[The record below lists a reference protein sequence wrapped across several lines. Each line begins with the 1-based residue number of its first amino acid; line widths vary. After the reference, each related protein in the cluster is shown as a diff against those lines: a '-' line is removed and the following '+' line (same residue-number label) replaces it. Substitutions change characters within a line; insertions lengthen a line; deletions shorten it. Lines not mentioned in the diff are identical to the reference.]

1 MLWLLQKPSSPAICT
16 EQIIPSIFRIR
27 NGRVLPRWRGTRV
40 ACLTALLGMGG
51 QVTCL
56 NITKKGKEEESPGGQ
71 CWELDSGSPVPPK
84 VASGT
89 QNICPSGAGHSKTRE
104 RTAFL
109 SLCFPRHYLGG
120 TRMHPEFLLSPWDV
134 GAGGVVGWPEE
145 GGFRR
150 VLGRRGEGI

>member
-56 NITKKGKEEESPGGQ
+56 NITKKGKEEESPGESAGSWTPGVQ
-71 CWELDSGSPVPPK
+71 CHQRWPQVHRTSAQVEPVIPKLGSAPPFSHSAFPGTIWEAPGC
-84 VASGT
+84 T
-89 QNICPSGAGHSKTRE
+89 
-104 RTAFL
+104 L
-109 SLCFPRHYLGG
+109 SSY
-120 TRMHPEFLLSPWDV
+120 
-134 GAGGVVGWPEE
+134 
-145 GGFRR
+145 
-150 VLGRRGEGI
+150 